1 MRKFFKFEFIL
12 IYSFILIFVVTNI
25 YINKFSEQ
33 YFISGDYKHSSLY
46 QEDVISYFKV
56 SDRISKDIADGKKIY
71 NSGGPY
77 SFSFLHP
84 RIIYFFNNFF
94 NSNEEIINSATLKI
108 HLKNYN
114 FFLYFQII
122 FFYLSTLFL
131 HRSLLKI
138 FNKNLSNIICIVL
151 LLNPI
156 IFQWHLSFYTESIFL
171 SFLILL
177 ICFLLRSKSWL
188 HFLFIGLFVGIIYT
202 QRTIALLYPIVI
214 FNYIFFLNHNFKK
227 KLSKISSLLIGMSL
241 ILILIGIYN
250 YNRSGIFY
258 FTPIQS
264 KSDIQ
269 TYLEADILKLSK
281 KISYEDARNEL
292 INFNKSIINTYSYD
306 LQKESDKIK
315 YLNKVQKNSFNTL
328 IANKTITLQIIIK
341 NYLHAM
347 LLNPV
352 QVFYETKYQN
362 WIDYKKSDEHKF
374 WLIVRIIITPIFFIM
389 TGLGMILSIKKVE
402 FRYNVF
408 LFLSIIYFTSIGC
421 WLPNTRYFVPSVL
434 FMSIYFSI
442 FLHEISLLLKK
453 SKLI

>member
-12 IYSFILIFVVTNI
+12 IYSFILIFVLTNI

-84 RIIYFFNNFF
+84 RLIYFFNNFF

-138 FNKNLSNIICIVL
+138 FDKSLSNIICIVL

-171 SFLILL
+171 SFLIIL

-214 FNYIFFLNHNFKK
+214 FSYIFFLNHNVRK
-227 KLSKISSLLIGMSL
+227 KLFKISSLLIGMSL

-269 TYLEADILKLSK
+269 TYLEADVLKLSK

-292 INFNKSIINTYSYD
+292 INFNKSIINTYGYN

-389 TGLGMILSIKKVE
+389 TGLGMIFSIKKVE
-402 FRYNVF
+402 FKYNVF
-408 LFLSIIYFTSIGC
+408 LFLSVIYFTSVSC

-442 FLHEISLLLKK
+442 FLHQISLLLKK
-453 SKLI
+453 SKLF

>member
-12 IYSFILIFVVTNI
+12 IYSFIFIFVLTNI

-33 YFISGDYKHSSLY
+33 YFVSGDYEHSSLY

-84 RIIYFFNNFF
+84 RVIYFFNNFF

>member
-12 IYSFILIFVVTNI
+12 VYSFILIFVLANI

-33 YFISGDYKHSSLY
+33 FFISGGYEHSSLY
-46 QEDVISYFKV
+46 QEDAISYFKV
-56 SDRISKDIADGKKIY
+56 SDRISSDIAEGKKIY
-71 NSGGPY
+71 NSGGEY
-77 SFSFLHP
+77 RFSFLHT

-94 NSNEEIINSATLKI
+94 NSDEAIINSTELKI
-108 HLKNYN
+108 ELKNYN

-138 FNKNLSNIICIVL
+138 FDKNLSNIICIVL
-151 LLNPI
+151 LLNPV

-188 HFLFIGLFVGIIYT
+188 HFLFIGLFVGIMYT

-214 FNYIFFLNHNFKK
+214 FSYIIFLNHNFKMR
-227 KLSKISSLLIGMSL
+227 LFKIFSFLIGMSL
-241 ILILIGIYN
+241 ILSLIGFYN
-250 YNRSGIFY
+250 YNRAGIFY

-269 TYLEADILKLSK
+269 NYLEADVLRLSK
-281 KISYEDARNEL
+281 KVSYEDARDEL
-292 INFNKSIINTYSYD
+292 INFNKSIINTYGYN

-315 YLNKVQKNSFNTL
+315 YLNKIQKNSFNTL

-374 WLIVRIIITPIFFIM
+374 WLTVRIIITPIFFIM
-389 TGLGMILSIKKVE
+389 TALGMILSIKKVE
-402 FRYNVF
+402 FKYNVF
-408 LFLSIIYFTSIGC
+408 LFLSIIYFTSISC
-421 WLPNTRYFVPSVL
+421 WIPNTRYFVPSVL

-442 FLHEISLLLKK
+442 FLHQIILLLKK
-453 SKLI
+453 K

>member
-1 MRKFFKFEFIL
+1 MRKFLKFEFIL
-12 IYSFILIFVVTNI
+12 IYSFIFIFVLTNI

-33 YFISGDYKHSSLY
+33 YFVSGDYEHSSLY

-94 NSNEEIINSATLKI
+94 NSNEEIINSTTLKI

-214 FNYIFFLNHNFKK
+214 FSYIFFLNHNFKK

-292 INFNKSIINTYSYD
+292 INFNKSIINTYGYD

-328 IANKTITLQIIIK
+328 IANKTIALQIIIK

>member
-84 RIIYFFNNFF
+84 RVIYFFNNFF

-138 FNKNLSNIICIVL
+138 FDKSLSNIICIVL

-214 FNYIFFLNHNFKK
+214 FSYIFFLNHNFKK

-362 WIDYKKSDEHKF
+362 WIDYKKSDDHKF
-374 WLIVRIIITPIFFIM
+374 WLIVRIIITPIFFLM
-389 TGLGMILSIKKVE
+389 TGLGMIFSIKKVE
-402 FRYNVF
+402 FKYNVF
-408 LFLSIIYFTSIGC
+408 LFLSIIYFTSISC

>member
-12 IYSFILIFVVTNI
+12 IYSFILIFVLTNI

-46 QEDVISYFKV
+46 QEDVISYFRV
-56 SDRISKDIADGKKIY
+56 SDRISNDIADGKKIY
-71 NSGGPY
+71 DSGGSY
-77 SFSFLHP
+77 SFSFLHT

-94 NSNEEIINSATLKI
+94 NSDEAIINSTELKI
-108 HLKNYN
+108 ELKNYN

-138 FNKNLSNIICIVL
+138 FDKNLSNIICIVL
-151 LLNPI
+151 LLNPV

-188 HFLFIGLFVGIIYT
+188 HFLFIGLFVGIMYT

-214 FNYIFFLNHNFKK
+214 FSYIIFLNHNFKMR
-227 KLSKISSLLIGMSL
+227 LFKIFSFLIGMSL
-241 ILILIGIYN
+241 ILSLIGFYN
-250 YNRSGIFY
+250 YNRAGIFY

-269 TYLEADILKLSK
+269 NYLEADVLRLSK
-281 KISYEDARNEL
+281 KVSYEDARDEL
-292 INFNKSIINTYSYD
+292 INFNKSIINTYGYD

-328 IANKTITLQIIIK
+328 IANKTIALQIIIK

-374 WLIVRIIITPIFFIM
+374 WLTVRIIITPIFFIM
-389 TGLGMILSIKKVE
+389 TALGMILSIKKVE
-402 FRYNVF
+402 FKYNVF
-408 LFLSIIYFTSIGC
+408 LFLSIIYFTSISC
-421 WLPNTRYFVPSVL
+421 WIPNTRYFVPSVL

-442 FLHEISLLLKK
+442 FLHQIILLLKK
-453 SKLI
+453 K

>member
-12 IYSFILIFVVTNI
+12 IYSFILIFVLTNI

-46 QEDVISYFKV
+46 QEDVISYFRV
-56 SDRISKDIADGKKIY
+56 SDRISDDIADGKKIY
-71 NSGGPY
+71 DSGGPY
-77 SFSFLHP
+77 SFSFLHT

-94 NSNEEIINSATLKI
+94 NSDEAIINSTELKI
-108 HLKNYN
+108 ELKNYN

-151 LLNPI
+151 LLNPV

-188 HFLFIGLFVGIIYT
+188 HFLFIGLFVGIMYT

-214 FNYIFFLNHNFKK
+214 FSYIIFLNHNFKMR
-227 KLSKISSLLIGMSL
+227 LFKIFSFLIGMSL
-241 ILILIGIYN
+241 ILSLIGFYN
-250 YNRSGIFY
+250 YNRAGIFY

-269 TYLEADILKLSK
+269 NYLEADVLRLSK
-281 KISYEDARNEL
+281 KVSYEDARDEL
-292 INFNKSIINTYSYD
+292 INFNKSIINTYGYN

-315 YLNKVQKNSFNTL
+315 YLNKIQKNSFNTL

-374 WLIVRIIITPIFFIM
+374 WLTVRIIITPIFFIM
-389 TGLGMILSIKKVE
+389 TALGMILSIKKVE
-402 FRYNVF
+402 FKYNVF
-408 LFLSIIYFTSIGC
+408 LFLSIIYFTSISC
-421 WLPNTRYFVPSVL
+421 WIPNTRYFVPSVL

-442 FLHEISLLLKK
+442 FLHQIILLLKK
-453 SKLI
+453 K

>member
-12 IYSFILIFVVTNI
+12 IYSFIFIFVLTNI

-33 YFISGDYKHSSLY
+33 YFVSGDYEHSSLY

-94 NSNEEIINSATLKI
+94 NSNEEIINSTTLKI

-214 FNYIFFLNHNFKK
+214 FSYIFFLNHNFKK

>member
-12 IYSFILIFVVTNI
+12 IYSFILIFVLTNI

-84 RIIYFFNNFF
+84 RVIYFFNNFF

-138 FNKNLSNIICIVL
+138 FDKSLSNIICIVL

-188 HFLFIGLFVGIIYT
+188 HFLFIGLFVGIMYT

-214 FNYIFFLNHNFKK
+214 FCYIFF
-227 KLSKISSLLIGMSL
+227 
-241 ILILIGIYN
+241 
-250 YNRSGIFY
+250 
-258 FTPIQS
+258 
-264 KSDIQ
+264 
-269 TYLEADILKLSK
+269 
-281 KISYEDARNEL
+281 
-292 INFNKSIINTYSYD
+292 
-306 LQKESDKIK
+306 
-315 YLNKVQKNSFNTL
+315 
-328 IANKTITLQIIIK
+328 
-341 NYLHAM
+341 
-347 LLNPV
+347 
-352 QVFYETKYQN
+352 
-362 WIDYKKSDEHKF
+362 
-374 WLIVRIIITPIFFIM
+374 
-389 TGLGMILSIKKVE
+389 
-402 FRYNVF
+402 
-408 LFLSIIYFTSIGC
+408 
-421 WLPNTRYFVPSVL
+421 
-434 FMSIYFSI
+434 
-442 FLHEISLLLKK
+442 
-453 SKLI
+453 

>member
-84 RIIYFFNNFF
+84 RVIYFFNNFF

-138 FNKNLSNIICIVL
+138 FDKSLSNIICIVL

-188 HFLFIGLFVGIIYT
+188 HFLFIGLFVGIMYT

-214 FNYIFFLNHNFKK
+214 FSYIIFLNHNFKMR
-227 KLSKISSLLIGMSL
+227 LFKIFSFLIGMSL
-241 ILILIGIYN
+241 ILSLIGFYN
-250 YNRSGIFY
+250 YNRAGIFY

-269 TYLEADILKLSK
+269 TYLEADVLKLSK

-292 INFNKSIINTYSYD
+292 INFNKSIINTYGYD

-389 TGLGMILSIKKVE
+389 TGLGMIFSIKKVE
-402 FRYNVF
+402 FKYNVF
-408 LFLSIIYFTSIGC
+408 LFLSIIYFTSISC
-421 WLPNTRYFVPSVL
+421 WIPNTRYFVPSVL

-442 FLHEISLLLKK
+442 FLHQIILLLKK
-453 SKLI
+453 K

>member
-84 RIIYFFNNFF
+84 RVIYFFNNFF

-138 FNKNLSNIICIVL
+138 FDKSLSNIICIVL

-214 FNYIFFLNHNFKK
+214 FSYIFFLNHNFKK

-269 TYLEADILKLSK
+269 TYLEADVLKLSK

-292 INFNKSIINTYSYD
+292 INFNKSIINTYGYD

>member
-84 RIIYFFNNFF
+84 RVIYFFNNFF

-138 FNKNLSNIICIVL
+138 FDKSLSNIICIVL

-214 FNYIFFLNHNFKK
+214 FSYIFFLNHNFRK
-227 KLSKISSLLIGMSL
+227 KLFKISSLLIGMSL

-269 TYLEADILKLSK
+269 TYLEADVLKLSK

-292 INFNKSIINTYSYD
+292 INFNKSIINTYGYD

-328 IANKTITLQIIIK
+328 IANKTIALQIIIK

-389 TGLGMILSIKKVE
+389 TGLGMIFSIKKVE
-402 FRYNVF
+402 FKFNVF
-408 LFLSIIYFTSIGC
+408 LFLSIIYFTSISC

>member
-12 IYSFILIFVVTNI
+12 IYSFILIFVLTNI

-46 QEDVISYFKV
+46 QEDVISYFRV
-56 SDRISKDIADGKKIY
+56 SDRISNDIADGKKIY
-71 NSGGPY
+71 DSGGPY
-77 SFSFLHP
+77 SFSFLHT

-138 FNKNLSNIICIVL
+138 FDKNLSNIICIVL
-151 LLNPI
+151 LLNPV

-188 HFLFIGLFVGIIYT
+188 HFLFIGLFVGIMYT

-214 FNYIFFLNHNFKK
+214 FSYIIFLNHNFKMR
-227 KLSKISSLLIGMSL
+227 LFKIFSFLIGMSL
-241 ILILIGIYN
+241 ILSLIGFYN
-250 YNRSGIFY
+250 YNRAGIFY

-269 TYLEADILKLSK
+269 NYLEADVLRLSK
-281 KISYEDARNEL
+281 KVSYEDARDEL
-292 INFNKSIINTYSYD
+292 INFNKSIINTYGYN
-306 LQKESDKIK
+306 LEKESDKIK
-315 YLNKVQKNSFNTL
+315 YLNKIQKNSFNTL

-374 WLIVRIIITPIFFIM
+374 WLTVRIIITPIFFIM
-389 TGLGMILSIKKVE
+389 TGLGMIFSIKKVE
-402 FRYNVF
+402 FKYNVF
-408 LFLSIIYFTSIGC
+408 LFLSIIYFTSISC

-442 FLHEISLLLKK
+442 FLHEIRLLLKK

>member
-12 IYSFILIFVVTNI
+12 IYSFILIFVLTNI

-46 QEDVISYFKV
+46 QEDVISYFRV
-56 SDRISKDIADGKKIY
+56 SDRISDDIADGKKIY
-71 NSGGPY
+71 DSGGPY
-77 SFSFLHP
+77 SFSFLHT

-94 NSNEEIINSATLKI
+94 NSDEAIINSTELKI
-108 HLKNYN
+108 ELKNYN

-138 FNKNLSNIICIVL
+138 FDKNLSNIICIVL
-151 LLNPI
+151 LLNPV

-188 HFLFIGLFVGIIYT
+188 HFLFIGLFVGIMYT

-214 FNYIFFLNHNFKK
+214 FSYIIFLNHNFKMR
-227 KLSKISSLLIGMSL
+227 LFKIFSFLIGMSL
-241 ILILIGIYN
+241 ILSLIGFYN
-250 YNRSGIFY
+250 YNRAGIFY

-269 TYLEADILKLSK
+269 NYLEADVLRLSK
-281 KISYEDARNEL
+281 KVSYEDARDEL
-292 INFNKSIINTYSYD
+292 INFNKSIINTYGYN

-315 YLNKVQKNSFNTL
+315 YLNKIQKNSFNTL

-374 WLIVRIIITPIFFIM
+374 WLTVRIIITPIFFIM
-389 TGLGMILSIKKVE
+389 TALGMILSIKKVE
-402 FRYNVF
+402 FKYNVF
-408 LFLSIIYFTSIGC
+408 LFLSIIYFTSISC
-421 WLPNTRYFVPSVL
+421 WIPNTRYFVPSVL

-442 FLHEISLLLKK
+442 FLHQIILLLKK
-453 SKLI
+453 K

>member
-94 NSNEEIINSATLKI
+94 NSNEEIINSTTLKI

-214 FNYIFFLNHNFKK
+214 FSYIFFLNHNFKK

-292 INFNKSIINTYSYD
+292 INFNKSIINTYGYD

>member
-12 IYSFILIFVVTNI
+12 IYSFIFIFVLTNI

-33 YFISGDYKHSSLY
+33 YFVSGDYEHSSLY

-94 NSNEEIINSATLKI
+94 NSNEEIINSTTLKI

-214 FNYIFFLNHNFKK
+214 FSYIFFLNHNFRK
-227 KLSKISSLLIGMSL
+227 KLFKISSLLIGMSL

>member
-12 IYSFILIFVVTNI
+12 IYSFILIFVLTNI
-25 YINKFSEQ
+25 YINKFSEH

-94 NSNEEIINSATLKI
+94 NSNEEIINSTTLKI

-138 FNKNLSNIICIVL
+138 FDKSLSNIICIVL

-214 FNYIFFLNHNFKK
+214 FSYIFFLNHNFRK
-227 KLSKISSLLIGMSL
+227 KLFKISSLLIGMSL

>member
-12 IYSFILIFVVTNI
+12 IYSFILIFVLTNI
-25 YINKFSEQ
+25 YINKFSEH

-94 NSNEEIINSATLKI
+94 NSNEEIINSTTLKI

-138 FNKNLSNIICIVL
+138 FDKSLSNIICIVL

-214 FNYIFFLNHNFKK
+214 FSYIFFLNHNFKK

-328 IANKTITLQIIIK
+328 IANKTIALQIIIK